1 MTLPPGPAL
10 QELSREELIAIIMRL
25 ADDVRRLEAEVERL
39 KKPLP
44 LGVGPR
50 AYAALATV
58 LNTAKRKGEN
68 VFQKLV
74 SLMGK
79 PILHYLN
86 PSIA

>member
-1 MTLPPGPAL
+1 
-10 QELSREELIAIIMRL
+10 
-25 ADDVRRLEAEVERL
+25 
-39 KKPLP
+39 
-44 LGVGPR
+44 
-50 AYAALATV
+50 LATV

-79 PILHYLN
+79 PVLHYLN